1 MQLEQAKLSNEMKKT
16 EMEVR
21 EDPESEDEKDAGPT
35 LRGNR
40 GPQNLARQTKRFG
53 DTMRHVLPK
62 MSQDSAEL
70 PQFFETVEKLY
81 KRMRFLTRYRLIC

>member
-1 MQLEQAKLSNEMKKT
+1 MQLEQAKLAHKLKKT
-16 EMEVR
+16 EMKAR

-62 MSQDSAEL
+62 MPQESAEL
-70 PQFFETVEKLY
+70 PPIL
-81 KRMRFLTRYRLIC
+81 

>member
-1 MQLEQAKLSNEMKKT
+1 MKNVEMKAG
-16 EMEVR
+16 
-21 EDPESEDEKDAGPT
+21 EDPESEDEGEAGPT

-62 MSQDSAEL
+62 MPQESAEV
-70 PQFFETVEKLY
+70 PQFFETVEKLPDV
-81 KRMRFLTRYRLIC
+81 

>member
-1 MQLEQAKLSNEMKKT
+1 MQLEQAKLAHEMKKT
-16 EMEVR
+16 EMEAR

-53 DTMRHVLPK
+53 DTIPK
-62 MSQDSAEL
+62 MSQESAEL
-70 PQFFETVEKLY
+70 PPIL
-81 KRMRFLTRYRLIC
+81 